1 MFISVSKLQH
11 ILAMSLVADPTARE
25 RWAHRPDYG
34 QSALFTP
41 GMEEA
46 ELLKLPRRILSSC
59 GTPFLQ
65 VREIHLE
72 TYR

>member
-11 ILAMSLVADPTARE
+11 ILAVSLVADPTARE

-41 GMEEA
+41 GTEEA
-46 ELLKLPRRILSSC
+46 ELLKLPR
-59 GTPFLQ
+59 
-65 VREIHLE
+65 
-72 TYR
+72 